1 MAPAVGRAAGV
12 LLWVGLGAAHAAAPA
27 GLALDIA
34 NLREC
39 PLPDGL
45 PLYARQGGDADLA
58 EGLAQLRAARPD
70 LFGPTSARPAGSGP
84 VADTAPMAE
93 LLVVYPAWIDHDESY
108 ATLIGHASRHGRVRV
123 VPLTDEV
130 TTPLERVLASSGAD
144 LSRVQIDA
152 TVPVESVWVRDWGPV
167 PLDGAGGPAWLD
179 ARYSPDCF
187 HNDAYPSARGLVRSG
202 PPVVRSRLF
211 IDGGNLVVDAKG
223 RCYTTRA
230 LATRNGL
237 SPSALEAALAREV
250 GCADVVVLEP
260 LVGNVI
266 DHVDMLLAPTA
277 DGALLL
283 ATFDP
288 AEDPDNAAVM
298 ARNRAILGAHPRADG
313 GLPLLLDLPS
323 PAPGWSL
330 DGPVVRTWANLLPF
344 NGIVFLP
351 AYADAA
357 PDRQAAAVQVVGA
370 AFPGR
375 TVVLV
380 PSDALIRHGGSV
392 HCVARGLP

>member
-1 MAPAVGRAAGV
+1 MLGS
-12 LLWVGLGAAHAAAPA
+12 GLALCTAHAAPDPR
-27 GLALDIA
+27 ALDRA
-34 NLREC
+34 NLRDC

-45 PLYARQGGDADLA
+45 PLYARQGGDAALV
-58 EGLAQLRAARPD
+58 EGLAAMRAARPVV
-70 LFGPTSARPAGSGP
+70 FGPTAARPAGSRP
-84 VADTAPMAE
+84 VPDTAPMSE
-93 LLVVYPAWIDHDESY
+93 LLLVYPAWIDHDESY

-130 TTPLERVLASSGAD
+130 TTPLERVLASAGAD
-144 LSRVQIDA
+144 LSRVQVDA
-152 TVPVESVWVRDWGPV
+152 AVPVDSVWVRDWGPL
-167 PLDGAGGPAWLD
+167 PLDGPGGPAWLD

-187 HNDAYPSARGLVRSG
+187 HNDAYPSARALVEPG

-211 IDGGNLVVDAKG
+211 VDGGNLAVDPAG

-230 LATRNGL
+230 MATHNAL
-237 SPSALEAALAREV
+237 SVPALEAALVREA
-250 GCADVVVLEP
+250 GCADAVVLEA

-277 DGALLL
+277 DGDLLL
-283 ATFDP
+283 AAFDA
-288 AEDPDNAAVM
+288 AEDPANAAVM
-298 ARNRAILGAHPRADG
+298 ARNRATLAARPRADG
-313 GLPLLLDLPS
+313 TRPALIDIPS

-344 NGIVFLP
+344 NGVVFLP

-357 PDRQAAAVQVVGA
+357 PERQAAAVQAVSA

-375 TVVLV
+375 KVVLV
-380 PSDALIRHGGSV
+380 PSDALIRQGGSV